1 MPNIFPPH
9 YAKVYERAAHSQF
22 VHLLDH
28 NEKISKLQSGNRRL
42 HSTETALLYFTDDIL
57 KNMDDKLVSVIV
69 LLDMSK
75 AFDSISQDLML
86 SKLQSIGVSNAA
98 WDWFGSYLPVLVE
111 VSQGS
116 IHKLPSRACRRTTR
130 LNSWPVLF
138 SLYVNDLLSVPTHCH
153 AMGYVDDT
161 KIFLSLPPNQ
171 ISEAV
176 IALNEDILAI
186 ARWCCTNSP
195 FITLIRLSSRLS
207 EFRRL
212 RAAYHLFRRL
222 NYWAKK
228 LNLYLW
234 PRIWV

>member
-1 MPNIFPPH
+1 MGYLF
-9 YAKVYERAAHSQF
+9 RAIVVVKRFARRPANRIYKI
-22 VHLLDH
+22 LLDLQVQNQLFVNLH
-28 NEKISKLQSGNRRL
+28 TPHVQSEKEKL
-42 HSTETALLYFTDDIL
+42 
-57 KNMDDKLVSVIV
+57 
-69 LLDMSK
+69 
-75 AFDSISQDLML
+75 
-86 SKLQSIGVSNAA
+86 
-98 WDWFGSYLPVLVE
+98 
-111 VSQGS
+111 
-116 IHKLPSRACRRTTR
+116 
-130 LNSWPVLF
+130 PVLF
-138 SLYVNDLLSVPTHCH
+138 SLYVNDLLSVPNHCH

-212 RAAYHLFRRL
+212 RVAYHLFRRL